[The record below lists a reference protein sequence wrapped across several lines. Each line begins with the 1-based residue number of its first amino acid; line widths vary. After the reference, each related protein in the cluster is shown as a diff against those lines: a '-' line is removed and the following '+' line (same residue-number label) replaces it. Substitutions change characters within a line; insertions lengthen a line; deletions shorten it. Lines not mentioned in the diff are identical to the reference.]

1 MSDSSYVATML
12 PIVGSAPA
20 ERHRRLVEWH
30 AGLVQRYSGR
40 LRQLTDVDA
49 GKVTSDGRTLAL
61 VVGHITGWD
70 TWFIQAAGEILAGCP
85 WPDIMELRA
94 YLDLDGERRSYGTI
108 DEFNA
113 SQARLQGAWTWGRIR
128 DQALA
133 TSATLFALYATA
145 GLLTPDRLEAT
156 RDYAW
161 ALGPGRRT
169 SMPVGWFLWGTALEH
184 MAFDHASDLGLSAV
198 NCP

>member
-12 PIVGSAPA
+12 AIAGSAPA

-30 AGLVQRYSGR
+30 GGLVQSYGER
-40 LRQLTDVDA
+40 LRQLTDADA
-49 GKVTSDGRTLAL
+49 GRITTDGRTLAL

-70 TWFIQAAGEILAGCP
+70 TWFIQAAGEVLAGCP
-85 WPDIMELRA
+85 WPDIMELRG
-94 YLDLDGERRSYGTI
+94 YLGLDGERCGYSTI

-113 SQARLQGAWTWGRIR
+113 SQARLQGGWTWGRIR
-128 DQALA
+128 DQALS
-133 TSATLFALYATA
+133 TSATLLALYATP

-161 ALGPGRRT
+161 ALGPGRRIHL
-169 SMPVGWFLWGTALEH
+169 PVAWFLWGTALEH
-184 MAFDHASDLGLSAV
+184 MAFDHAEDLGLTAV
-198 NCP
+198 H